1 MSIRNAFFKFNI
13 TPTSVFGRWLSFTYL
28 IGIILAPVVFLTISI
43 SGWHNMPW
51 YFVLITSV
59 LLLSSVVFGV
69 VKFKQERNQAEEIS
83 ISPANQ

>member
-1 MSIRNAFFKFNI
+1 
-13 TPTSVFGRWLSFTYL
+13 
-28 IGIILAPVVFLTISI
+28 
-43 SGWHNMPW
+43 MPW

-69 VKFKQERNQAEEIS
+69 FRFKQERNEAEEIS